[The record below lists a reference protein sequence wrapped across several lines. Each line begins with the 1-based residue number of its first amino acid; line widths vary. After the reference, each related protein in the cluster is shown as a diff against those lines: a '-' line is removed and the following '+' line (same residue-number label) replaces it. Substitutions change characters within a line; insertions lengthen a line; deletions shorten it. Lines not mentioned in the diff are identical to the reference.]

1 LEIKDIKCGFTFMT
15 LKPNYQSSVEKPIS
29 STSKES
35 EEVSSYIKNMLI
47 FLTEAF
53 VHLEFVP
60 PDQPVNEVRFY
71 VFIDERFE

>member
-1 LEIKDIKCGFTFMT
+1 MT
-15 LKPNYQSSVEKPIS
+15 WKPNYQSSVEKPIS

-35 EEVSSYIKNMLI
+35 EEVSSYIENMLI

-60 PDQPVNEVRFY
+60 PDQPVNEV
-71 VFIDERFE
+71 